1 NTTFVAHNV
10 NFDYSFLSSELE
22 RAGYP
27 ELELPMM
34 DTVQLT
40 QIIYP
45 TLVSYRLID
54 VSKYLQ
60 LSHIHP
66 HKADSDTKA
75 TAELL
80 INLNRKSTRLNSS
93 HVSISYAVFCLKKK
107 KLLIALL

>member
-1 NTTFVAHNV
+1 MLQNTTFVAHNV

-80 INLNRKSTRLNSS
+80 INLKRE
-93 HVSISYAVFCLKKK
+93 LK
-107 KLLIALL
+107 LSP